1 MAKMGEGEYYYY
13 LPHSNN
19 NTFGISHDK
28 YYICKRDA
36 PHPNFTVI
44 VEQVSQD
51 NASLIVDALNFHE
64 NNNYGALKHKAYNEM
79 LKSQEDGTKK
89 STS

>member
-13 LPHSNN
+13 LPLRHSEW
-19 NTFGISHDK
+19 FH
-28 YYICKRDA
+28 ICRRDA

-51 NASLIVDALNFHE
+51 NASLIVDALNMHHKITASMKLK
-64 NNNYGALKHKAYNEM
+64 NDGA
-79 LKSQEDGTKK
+79 S
-89 STS
+89 